1 MGPASAGD
9 LTKSTDSVIIAA
21 MKTVTTHE
29 AKTHL
34 SRLLREVQAGEEVVI
49 ARGNT
54 PLARLVPVVAAPQQR
69 RFGTARGLVSIGD
82 DFDQPLADF
91 DDYR

>member
-1 MGPASAGD
+1 
-9 LTKSTDSVIIAA
+9 
-21 MKTVTTHE
+21 MKTVTTHQ

-49 ARGNT
+49 ARGDT
-54 PLARLVPVVAAPQQR
+54 PLARLVPVVAAPPQR
-69 RFGTARGLVSIGD
+69 RFGTARGLVSIAD

-91 DDYR
+91 DEYR

>member
-1 MGPASAGD
+1 
-9 LTKSTDSVIIAA
+9 
-21 MKTVTTHE
+21 MKTVTTHQ

-49 ARGNT
+49 ARGDT
-54 PLARLVPVVAAPQQR
+54 PLARLVPVVAAPPQR
-69 RFGTARGLVSIGD
+69 RFGTARGLVSIAD

>member
-1 MGPASAGD
+1 
-9 LTKSTDSVIIAA
+9 
-21 MKTVTTHE
+21 MKTVTTHQ

-49 ARGNT
+49 ARGDT
-54 PLARLVPVVAAPQQR
+54 PLARLVPVVAAPLQR
-69 RFGTARGLVSIGD
+69 RFGTARGLVSIAD

-91 DDYR
+91 DEYR

>member
-1 MGPASAGD
+1 VENRIT
-9 LTKSTDSVIIAA
+9 LTKSTDSVIIVF
-21 MKTVTTHE
+21 MKTVTTHQ

-49 ARGNT
+49 ARGDT
-54 PLARLVPVVAAPQQR
+54 PLARLVPVVAAPLQR
-69 RFGTARGLVSIGD
+69 RFGTARGLVSIAD

-91 DDYR
+91 DEYR

>member
-1 MGPASAGD
+1 
-9 LTKSTDSVIIAA
+9 

-49 ARGNT
+49 ARGDT
-54 PLARLVPVVAAPQQR
+54 PLARLVPVVAAPPQR
-69 RFGTARGLVSIGD
+69 RFGTARGLVSIAD